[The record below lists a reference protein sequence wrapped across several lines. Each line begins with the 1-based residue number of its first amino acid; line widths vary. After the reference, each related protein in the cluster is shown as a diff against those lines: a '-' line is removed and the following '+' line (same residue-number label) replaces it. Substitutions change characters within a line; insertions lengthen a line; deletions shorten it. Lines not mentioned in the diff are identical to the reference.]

1 MGVSCGEGKEWMA
14 GLVGVGYKDVGRQK
28 GSCGWF
34 LVN

>member
-1 MGVSCGEGKEWMA
+1 LRRRQGMA
-14 GLVGVGYKDVGRQK
+14 GLVGVEYKDVGRQK